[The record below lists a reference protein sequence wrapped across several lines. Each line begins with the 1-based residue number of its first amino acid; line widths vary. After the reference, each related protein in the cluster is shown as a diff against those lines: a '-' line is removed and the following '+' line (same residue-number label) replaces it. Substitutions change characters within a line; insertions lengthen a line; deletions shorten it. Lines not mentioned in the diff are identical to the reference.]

1 MRESIKITLIIIIS
15 GIILI
20 LPNTIR
26 ALNNNQYMINS
37 DSYYTLRT
45 YNQQFDGLQQ
55 RPLPFSI
62 FHYIPL
68 FENIV
73 IARVLPLLLGIMTA
87 LLSYFILRKH
97 NMPEKNINA
106 IIILLIVSP
115 IFIYTFSEL
124 KLYAVALALT
134 LLCILLLSY
143 KKIALAS
150 ILFII
155 IPLID
160 IYASILSLVFVFIYI
175 ALSNK
180 SLKNN
185 LIFILIALISVAA
198 AIGINYFF
206 NYPIFK
212 YIPIESP
219 NLLSDTGIKN
229 GFSFSSLILSLI
241 GLILLW
247 EKGLKN
253 IIIYVSF
260 ILILVLSMFSTSLKA
275 YINMILIIFAG
286 FAFIYLNRRK
296 WSIQLIK
303 RVTILLIICSILFT
317 TILFITKTSN
327 LAPDADYVDAMLFIK
342 KQSNP
347 EEKILSSP
355 DNGFMLQYY
364 TDRATYL
371 DDKSSMFDK
380 ELLIELSNLTSSRN
394 LERTE
399 NILSK
404 NNLRYVF
411 IDKDFKQFLEQEEG
425 LLYII
430 ETSNKFTNI
439 YKSNK
444 AEVWLYT
451 E

>member
-229 GFSFSSLILSLI
+229 GF
-241 GLILLW
+241 
-247 EKGLKN
+247 
-253 IIIYVSF
+253 
-260 ILILVLSMFSTSLKA
+260 
-275 YINMILIIFAG
+275 
-286 FAFIYLNRRK
+286 AFIYLNRRK

-399 NILSK
+399 NILRK